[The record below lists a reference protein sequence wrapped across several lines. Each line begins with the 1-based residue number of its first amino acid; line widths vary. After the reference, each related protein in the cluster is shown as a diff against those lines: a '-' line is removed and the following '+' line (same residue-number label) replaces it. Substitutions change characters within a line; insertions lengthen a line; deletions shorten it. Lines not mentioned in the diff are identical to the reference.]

1 MTDNVQL
8 ASLILSILGV
18 VLSFFAAAFLFSRNY
33 IKVSPNAVAV
43 LSGRKRKL
51 PDGRTVGYRMVRGG
65 AALRIPLLEKVEYL
79 HLNVMTIPLEIKRA
93 YTLKGVP
100 VSVKAVANVKIR
112 GDDTSLQASAERFLG
127 MSHDQVQK
135 VIFQTLE
142 GHLRS
147 ILGTLTVEEVNSDRQ
162 SFAQKLTTEAAT
174 DLEKMGIG
182 VDVLTIQEI
191 SDEEGYLDALGKRRT
206 AEVKRDAAIGEA
218 EAHRDAKIKSS
229 QALQEGEK
237 AKFQADA
244 EIAQSSRDFMI
255 RQAQYQAEIET
266 QKARADQAG
275 PLSEATARQGVVAE
289 EVRVDR
295 TRTQEAIAVQEQE
308 VLRRQKELDATVI
321 KPAEADRQ
329 AAVVRAEAAKQSAIL
344 EAEGRRSA
352 MIAMAEAEQEK
363 LRKEGA
369 GRAAAVEAEGR
380 AEAAKIEAI
389 GLAQAKAIEAQ
400 GVAEATAILRK
411 AEAWKEFNDAARLQ
425 TILEKLPA
433 IIEASSGV
441 FGAVAAPFGNIDKL
455 VVMDTVSGSAE
466 NGGGSLARLA
476 QTSPAVVFNLLQ
488 QMEALGLSV
497 PDVLQQLGVKG
508 PTSSNP
514 PPRPRQS
521 FRRRNGADRH
531 RLAVREA
538 PTAYTHEH
546 RMTRPIRADSSATG
560 LRVLSV
566 SCTLSDADAA
576 ISLAEPRSQRPAA
589 SNDWT
594 VAIPGPSRPRAAAR
608 YRGRAPP
615 RILWTVRSGARHSR
629 RAGQDG

>member
-1 MTDNVQL
+1 MLEPLQDLIAPVIVILVTL
-8 ASLILSILGV
+8 AL
-18 VLSFFAAAFLFSRNY
+18 FAAAFVFSRNY

-43 LSGRKRKL
+43 LSGRKRRL
-51 PDGRTVGYRMVRGG
+51 PDGKTVGYRMVRGG

-112 GDDTSLQASAERFLG
+112 GDETSLQASAERFLG
-127 MSHDQVQK
+127 MTHVEVQK

-191 SDEEGYLDALGKRRT
+191 SDEEDYLNALGKRRT
-206 AEVKRDAAIGEA
+206 AEVKRDATIGEA

-229 QALQEGEK
+229 EALQQGEK
-237 AKFQADA
+237 AKFQAEAD
-244 EIAQSSRDFMI
+244 IAQAQRDFAI

-266 QKARADQAG
+266 QRARAEQAG
-275 PLSEATARQGVVAE
+275 PLSQATARQSVVAE
-289 EVRVDR
+289 EVKVEK
-295 TRTQEAIAVQEQE
+295 TRTQEMISVQEQE
-308 VLRRQKELDATVI
+308 VLRKQKELEATVI

-329 AAVVRAEAAKQSAIL
+329 AAIVRAEAAKQAAIL

-352 MIAMAEAEQEK
+352 LIALAEAEQEK

-369 GRAAAVEAEGR
+369 GRAAAVESEGR

-433 IIEASSGV
+433 IIEASTGV
-441 FGAVAAPFGNIDKL
+441 FGAVAAPMGNIDKL
-455 VVMDTVSGSAE
+455 VVIDQGASGE
-466 NGGGSLARLA
+466 NGGSGSLARLA
-476 QTSPAVVFNLLQ
+476 KTSPAVVFSVLQ
-488 QMEALGLSV
+488 QLEALGLNV
-497 PDVLQQLGVKG
+497 PMVMQQLGINPATFAGTGSAPAV
-508 PTSSNP
+508 P
-514 PPRPRQS
+514 PP
-521 FRRRNGADRH
+521 
-531 RLAVREA
+531 
-538 PTAYTHEH
+538 
-546 RMTRPIRADSSATG
+546 
-560 LRVLSV
+560 
-566 SCTLSDADAA
+566 
-576 ISLAEPRSQRPAA
+576 A
-589 SNDWT
+589 S
-594 VAIPGPSRPRAAAR
+594 G
-608 YRGRAPP
+608 
-615 RILWTVRSGARHSR
+615 VRSTK
-629 RAGQDG
+629 

>member
-1 MTDNVQL
+1 MLPDISTDLWLPLVVV
-8 ASLILSILGV
+8 AV
-18 VLSFFAAAFLFSRNY
+18 VLGFFAAMWLISRNY
-33 IKVSPNAVAV
+33 LKVSPNAVAV

-51 PDGRTVGYRMVRGG
+51 PDGRVVGYRMVKGG

-112 GDDTSLQASAERFLG
+112 GDDTSLQAAAERFLG
-127 MSHDQVQK
+127 MTHDQIQK

-162 SFAQKLTTEAAT
+162 SFAQKLTSEAAT

-191 SDEEGYLDALGKRRT
+191 SDEEEYLNALGKRRT
-206 AEVKRDAAIGEA
+206 AEVKRDATIGEA

-229 QALQEGEK
+229 QALQEGER

-244 EIAQSSRDFMI
+244 EISQASRDFMI

-266 QKARADQAG
+266 QKARAEQAG
-275 PLSEATARQGVVAE
+275 PLSQATARQAVVAE
-289 EVRVDR
+289 EVRVER
-295 TRTQEAIAVQEQE
+295 MRTQEMIAVQEQE
-308 VLRRQKELDATVI
+308 VLRKQKELEATVI
-321 KPAEADRQ
+321 KPAEADRL

-352 MIAMAEAEQEK
+352 LIALAEAEQEK
-363 LRKEGA
+363 LRKEGV

-411 AEAWKEFNDAARLQ
+411 AEAWKEFNESARLQ
-425 TILEKLPA
+425 TILEKMPA
-433 IIEASSGV
+433 ILQASGSI
-441 FGAVAAPFGNIDKL
+441 FSAVAAPLGNIDKL
-455 VVMDTVSGSAE
+455 VVIDQG
-466 NGGGSLARLA
+466 NGYADGGSGGLGRIAK
-476 QTSPAVVFNLLQ
+476 TSPALVFGLLQ
-488 QMEALGLSV
+488 QLEALGLNV
-497 PDVLQQLGVKG
+497 PSVLQQLGV
-508 PTSSNP
+508 NAP
-514 PPRPRQS
+514 PAAPSGDKPES
-521 FRRRNGADRH
+521 GA
-531 RLAVREA
+531 
-538 PTAYTHEH
+538 
-546 RMTRPIRADSSATG
+546 
-560 LRVLSV
+560 
-566 SCTLSDADAA
+566 
-576 ISLAEPRSQRPAA
+576 AEPP
-589 SNDWT
+589 
-594 VAIPGPSRPRAAAR
+594 
-608 YRGRAPP
+608 APP
-615 RILWTVRSGARHSR
+615 STGRK
-629 RAGQDG
+629 